1 MGNNCLTLRNKG
13 QNSLWTG
20 KHNKDTHKRD
30 ARDIK
35 YMDFSKT
42 NNITLL
48 TPPPPKKNPLLKKWN
63 ENGLEKVVG
72 FFFNRK
78 LIKGKQKVI
87 LFSKCTEVTSAVP
100 SLRLVL
106 WLVLFNI
113 LTSVLVKSNL
123 QTSAC
128 SYVFQVVKCCYNC
141 KGFMTSK

>member
-42 NNITLL
+42 NNITPL
-48 TPPPPKKNPLLKKWN
+48 TPLPPPQNPLLKKWKWIRKSC
-63 ENGLEKVVG
+63 GF

-78 LIKGKQKVI
+78 LTKGKQKVI